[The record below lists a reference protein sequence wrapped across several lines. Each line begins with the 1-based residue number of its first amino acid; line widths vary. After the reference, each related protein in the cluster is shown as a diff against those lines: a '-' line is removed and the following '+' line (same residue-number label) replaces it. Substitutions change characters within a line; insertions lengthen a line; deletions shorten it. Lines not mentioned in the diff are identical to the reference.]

1 MTVREYI
8 AGKFASFGLTGY
20 ESDLEATLVALD
32 AEEELSEK
40 NIRKAEAAF
49 VKRVPEFLL
58 RPSSISELG
67 VSISYASKADLRA
80 YYALKCKELG
90 LRDELSTDKAKV
102 RFL

>member
-8 AGKFASFGLTGY
+8 AGKFASFGLTDY
-20 ESDLEATLVALD
+20 DVDIEATLVALIPD
-32 AEEELSEK
+32 ETISES
-40 NIRKAEAAF
+40 NIRKAEVAF
-49 VKRVPEFLL
+49 VKRVPELLL

-67 VSISYASKADLRA
+67 VSVSYASKADLRA

-102 RFL
+102 KFL